1 MRAILQLKPLLT
13 IHLNAKSQSSLKNKI
28 TLKNKLNHARII
40 LEFIPSLIYFLIQK
54 VSVLKH
60 LAPLIHIPFK
70 ALWLGTALSMF
81 LSLNLNAEENPTKTE
96 PKSAKGVKNKPK
108 SPVTKVMMTN
118 CDNIKDFNAKQKE
131 VLKAAYQ
138 FGSKE
143 NLGYEMAGIAWKESC
158 AGTYKI
164 NFSDP
169 SAGIYHAYIPSVLKS
184 YGHNNSPFLR
194 NVMGELLIKDDAFAS
209 EVALKELLYWKTRYH
224 DNLKDMIKSY
234 NKGSRWE
241 KNEKANADA
250 EKYYEEIQDKI
261 RRLKESKI
269 FDSQSS
275 NDQELQKSANSN
287 LDLDPIGNA
296 MPQTLAKTETKE
308 TQIEETQTQKSQEMK
323 EAASEQA
330 IKKPLEKEK
339 DKPMY
344 FAQINSSADFAP
356 AKKSP
361 KKPAKASPKRSSKN
375 NISVKNNTK
384 TASKSKEVCKNCSP
398 GQRNAILAN
407 HITLMQEL

>member
-1 MRAILQLKPLLT
+1 M
-13 IHLNAKSQSSLKNKI
+13 
-28 TLKNKLNHARII
+28 
-40 LEFIPSLIYFLIQK
+40 
-54 VSVLKH
+54 KH
-60 LAPLIHIPFK
+60 LTPLTHTLFK
-70 ALWLGTALSMF
+70 ALWLGTVLSAS
-81 LSLNLNAEENPTKTE
+81 LSLVAAESPTKTE
-96 PKSAKGVKNKPK
+96 PKPAKGVKNKPK

-118 CDNIKDFNAKQKE
+118 CDNLKDFNAKQKE

-158 AGTYKI
+158 AGVYKI

-169 SAGIYHAYIPSVLKS
+169 SAGVYHSYIPSVLKS
-184 YGHNNSPFLR
+184 YGHNDSPFLR

-241 KNEKANADA
+241 KNEKSNADA
-250 EKYYEEIQDKI
+250 EKYYEEIQDRI

-308 TQIEETQTQKSQEMK
+308 TQTEETQAEKPQEMK
-323 EAASEQA
+323 EATSEQ
-330 IKKPLEKEK
+330 ITNKPEKAK

-344 FAQINSSADFAP
+344 FAQINSADFTT

-361 KKPAKASPKRSSKN
+361 KKPAKVSPKRSSKN
-375 NISVKNNTK
+375 NTKSNAK
-384 TASKSKEVCKNCSP
+384 TASKNSKNKEVCKNCSP

>member
-1 MRAILQLKPLLT
+1 M
-13 IHLNAKSQSSLKNKI
+13 
-28 TLKNKLNHARII
+28 
-40 LEFIPSLIYFLIQK
+40 
-54 VSVLKH
+54 KH
-60 LAPLIHIPFK
+60 LTPLTHTLFK
-70 ALWLGTALSMF
+70 ALWLGVALSAS
-81 LSLNLNAEENPTKTE
+81 LSLVAAESPTKTE
-96 PKSAKGVKNKPK
+96 PKPTKGVKNKPK

-118 CDNIKDFNAKQKE
+118 CDNLKDFNAKQKE

-158 AGTYKI
+158 AGVYKI

-169 SAGIYHAYIPSVLKS
+169 SAGVYHSYIPSVLKS
-184 YGHNNSPFLR
+184 YGHNDSPFLR

-241 KNEKANADA
+241 KNEKSNADA
-250 EKYYEEIQDKI
+250 EKYYEEIQDRI

-296 MPQTLAKTETKE
+296 MPQTLATQKSQIEKSQIE
-308 TQIEETQTQKSQEMK
+308 KSQIEKSQIEETQAEKSQEMK
-323 EAASEQA
+323 EATSEQTA
-330 IKKPLEKEK
+330 NKPEKAK

-344 FAQINSSADFAP
+344 LAQISSTDFTP

-384 TASKSKEVCKNCSP
+384 TASKNSKNKEVCKNCSP

-407 HITLMQEL
+407 RITLMQEL

>member
-1 MRAILQLKPLLT
+1 M
-13 IHLNAKSQSSLKNKI
+13 
-28 TLKNKLNHARII
+28 
-40 LEFIPSLIYFLIQK
+40 
-54 VSVLKH
+54 KH
-60 LAPLIHIPFK
+60 LTPLTHTIFK
-70 ALWLGTALSMF
+70 ALLLGTALSAS
-81 LSLNLNAEENPTKTE
+81 LSLAAAESPTKTE
-96 PKSAKGVKNKPK
+96 PKPAKGVKNKPK

-158 AGTYKI
+158 AGVYKI

-169 SAGIYHAYIPSVLKS
+169 SAGVYHSYIPSVLKS
-184 YGHNNSPFLR
+184 YGHNDSPFLR

-241 KNEKANADA
+241 KNEKSNADA
-250 EKYYEEIQDKI
+250 EKYYEEIQDRI

-296 MPQTLAKTETKE
+296 MPQTLAAQKSQIEKS
-308 TQIEETQTQKSQEMK
+308 QIEETQAEKSQEMK
-323 EAASEQA
+323 EATSEQT
-330 IKKPLEKEK
+330 KSKPEKAK

-344 FAQINSSADFAP
+344 LAQINSADFTP

-375 NISVKNNTK
+375 NIKNNVKSNTK
-384 TASKSKEVCKNCSP
+384 TASKKQEVCKNCSP

-407 HITLMQEL
+407 RIILMQEL

>member
-1 MRAILQLKPLLT
+1 M
-13 IHLNAKSQSSLKNKI
+13 
-28 TLKNKLNHARII
+28 
-40 LEFIPSLIYFLIQK
+40 
-54 VSVLKH
+54 KH
-60 LAPLIHIPFK
+60 LTPLTHTLFK
-70 ALWLGTALSMF
+70 ALWLGTALSAS
-81 LSLNLNAEENPTKTE
+81 LSLVAAESPTKTE
-96 PKSAKGVKNKPK
+96 PKPAKGVKNKPK

-118 CDNIKDFNAKQKE
+118 CDNLKDFNAKQKE

-158 AGTYKI
+158 AGVYKI

-296 MPQTLAKTETKE
+296 MPQALIAKE
-308 TQIEETQTQKSQEMK
+308 TQTEETQTQKSQEMK
-323 EAASEQA
+323 EATSEQ
-330 IKKPLEKEK
+330 ITNKPEKAK

-344 FAQINSSADFAP
+344 LAQNNSADFTP

-361 KKPAKASPKRSSKN
+361 KKPAKVSPKRSSKN
-375 NISVKNNTK
+375 NTKSHAK
-384 TASKSKEVCKNCSP
+384 TASKNSKNKEVCKNCSP

-407 HITLMQEL
+407 RITLMQEL

>member
-1 MRAILQLKPLLT
+1 M
-13 IHLNAKSQSSLKNKI
+13 
-28 TLKNKLNHARII
+28 
-40 LEFIPSLIYFLIQK
+40 
-54 VSVLKH
+54 KH
-60 LAPLIHIPFK
+60 LTPLTHTLFK
-70 ALWLGTALSMF
+70 ALWLGTVLSAS
-81 LSLNLNAEENPTKTE
+81 LSLVAEESPTKTE
-96 PKSAKGVKNKPK
+96 PKPAKGVKNKPK

-118 CDNIKDFNAKQKE
+118 CDNLKDFNAKQKE

-158 AGTYKI
+158 AGVYKI

-169 SAGIYHAYIPSVLKS
+169 SAGVYHSYIPSVLKS
-184 YGHNNSPFLR
+184 YGHNDSPFLR

-241 KNEKANADA
+241 KNEKSNADA
-250 EKYYEEIQDKI
+250 EKYYEEIQDRI

-296 MPQTLAKTETKE
+296 MPQTLAAQKSQIEKS
-308 TQIEETQTQKSQEMK
+308 QIEETQAEKSQEMK
-323 EAASEQA
+323 EATSEQ
-330 IKKPLEKEK
+330 ITNKPEKAK

-344 FAQINSSADFAP
+344 LAQINSSDFTP

-361 KKPAKASPKRSSKN
+361 KKPAKVSPKRSSKN
-375 NISVKNNTK
+375 NTKSHAK
-384 TASKSKEVCKNCSP
+384 TASKNSKKQEVCKNCSP

>member
-1 MRAILQLKPLLT
+1 M
-13 IHLNAKSQSSLKNKI
+13 
-28 TLKNKLNHARII
+28 
-40 LEFIPSLIYFLIQK
+40 
-54 VSVLKH
+54 KH
-60 LAPLIHIPFK
+60 LTPLTHTLFK
-70 ALWLGTALSMF
+70 ALWLGTVLSAS
-81 LSLNLNAEENPTKTE
+81 LSLVAAESPTKTE
-96 PKSAKGVKNKPK
+96 PKPAKGVKNKPK

-158 AGTYKI
+158 AGVYKI

-169 SAGIYHAYIPSVLKS
+169 SAGVYHSYIPSVLKS
-184 YGHNNSPFLR
+184 YGHNDSPFLR

-234 NKGSRWE
+234 NKSSRWE
-241 KNEKANADA
+241 KNEKSNADA
-250 EKYYEEIQDKI
+250 EKYYEEIQDRI

-296 MPQTLAKTETKE
+296 MPQTLAAKE
-308 TQIEETQTQKSQEMK
+308 TQIEETQVEKSQTQKSQEMK
-323 EAASEQA
+323 EATSEQTTN
-330 IKKPLEKEK
+330 KPEKEK

-344 FAQINSSADFAP
+344 FAQINSADFTP

-375 NISVKNNTK
+375 NTNNVKSNAK
-384 TASKSKEVCKNCSP
+384 TASKNSKNKEVCKNCSP

-407 HITLMQEL
+407 RITLMQEL

>member
-1 MRAILQLKPLLT
+1 M
-13 IHLNAKSQSSLKNKI
+13 
-28 TLKNKLNHARII
+28 
-40 LEFIPSLIYFLIQK
+40 
-54 VSVLKH
+54 KH
-60 LAPLIHIPFK
+60 LTPLTHTLFK
-70 ALWLGTALSMF
+70 ALWLGAALSTS
-81 LSLNLNAEENPTKTE
+81 LSLVAAESPTKTE
-96 PKSAKGVKNKPK
+96 PKPAKGVKNKPK

-158 AGTYKI
+158 AGVYKI

-169 SAGIYHAYIPSVLKS
+169 SAGVYHSYIPSVLKS
-184 YGHNNSPFLR
+184 YGHNDSPFLR
-194 NVMGELLIKDDAFAS
+194 NVMGELLIKDNAFAS
-209 EVALKELLYWKTRYH
+209 QVALKELLYWKTRYH

-241 KNEKANADA
+241 KNEKSNAEA
-250 EKYYEEIQDKI
+250 EKYYEEIQDRI

-287 LDLDPIGNA
+287 LDLDPIGNT
-296 MPQTLAKTETKE
+296 MPQTLAAQKSQIEKS
-308 TQIEETQTQKSQEMK
+308 QIEETQAEKSQEMK
-323 EAASEQA
+323 EATSEQ
-330 IKKPLEKEK
+330 ITNKPEKAK

-344 FAQINSSADFAP
+344 FAQNNSADFTP
-356 AKKSP
+356 TKKRSQ
-361 KKPAKASPKRSSKN
+361 KPAKASPKRSSKN
-375 NISVKNNTK
+375 NINNVKSNAK
-384 TASKSKEVCKNCSP
+384 TASKNSKNKEVCKNCSP

>member
-1 MRAILQLKPLLT
+1 M
-13 IHLNAKSQSSLKNKI
+13 
-28 TLKNKLNHARII
+28 
-40 LEFIPSLIYFLIQK
+40 
-54 VSVLKH
+54 KH
-60 LAPLIHIPFK
+60 LTPLTHTLFK
-70 ALWLGTALSMF
+70 ALWLGATLSTS
-81 LSLNLNAEENPTKTE
+81 LSLVAAESPTKTE
-96 PKSAKGVKNKPK
+96 PKPAKGVKNKSK

-118 CDNIKDFNAKQKE
+118 CDNLKNFNAKQKE

-158 AGTYKI
+158 AGVYKI

-169 SAGIYHAYIPSVLKS
+169 SAGVYHSYIPSVLKS
-184 YGHNNSPFLR
+184 YGHNDSPFLR

-241 KNEKANADA
+241 KSEKANADA

-296 MPQTLAKTETKE
+296 MPQTLAAQKSQIEKS
-308 TQIEETQTQKSQEMK
+308 QIEETQAEKPREMK
-323 EAASEQA
+323 EAASERA
-330 IKKPLEKEK
+330 INKPLEKEK

-344 FAQINSSADFAP
+344 FAQINSADFAP

>member
-1 MRAILQLKPLLT
+1 MTPLT
-13 IHLNAKSQSSLKNKI
+13 H
-28 TLKNKLNHARII
+28 TL
-40 LEFIPSLIYFLIQK
+40 
-54 VSVLKH
+54 
-60 LAPLIHIPFK
+60 FK
-70 ALWLGTALSMF
+70 ALWLGAALSAS
-81 LSLNLNAEENPTKTE
+81 LSLVAAESPTKTE
-96 PKSAKGVKNKPK
+96 PKPAKGVKNKPK

-158 AGTYKI
+158 AGVYKI

-169 SAGIYHAYIPSVLKS
+169 SAGVYHSYIPSVLKS
-184 YGHNNSPFLR
+184 YGHNDSPFLR

-241 KNEKANADA
+241 KNEKSNADA

-296 MPQTLAKTETKE
+296 MPQTLATQKSQIEKS
-308 TQIEETQTQKSQEMK
+308 QIEETQAEKPQEMK
-323 EAASEQA
+323 EATSEQ
-330 IKKPLEKEK
+330 ITNKPEKAK

-344 FAQINSSADFAP
+344 LAQINSADFTP
-356 AKKSP
+356 AKKRSQ
-361 KKPAKASPKRSSKN
+361 KPAKVSPKRSSKN
-375 NISVKNNTK
+375 NINNIKSHAK
-384 TASKSKEVCKNCSP
+384 TASKNSKKQEVCKNCSP

>member
-1 MRAILQLKPLLT
+1 M
-13 IHLNAKSQSSLKNKI
+13 
-28 TLKNKLNHARII
+28 
-40 LEFIPSLIYFLIQK
+40 
-54 VSVLKH
+54 KH
-60 LAPLIHIPFK
+60 LTPLTHTLFK
-70 ALWLGTALSMF
+70 ALWLGAALSAS
-81 LSLNLNAEENPTKTE
+81 LSLVAAESPTKTE
-96 PKSAKGVKNKPK
+96 PKPAKGVKNKPK

-118 CDNIKDFNAKQKE
+118 CDNLKDFNAKQKE

-158 AGTYKI
+158 AGVYKI

-169 SAGIYHAYIPSVLKS
+169 SAGVYHSYIPSVLKS
-184 YGHNNSPFLR
+184 YGHNDSPFLR

-241 KNEKANADA
+241 KNEKSNAEA
-250 EKYYEEIQDKI
+250 EKYYEEIQDRI

-296 MPQTLAKTETKE
+296 MPQTLAAQKPQIEKS
-308 TQIEETQTQKSQEMK
+308 QIEETQAEKPQEMK
-323 EAASEQA
+323 EATSEQ
-330 IKKPLEKEK
+330 ITNKPEKAK

-344 FAQINSSADFAP
+344 FAQINSSDFTP
-356 AKKSP
+356 AKKRSQ
-361 KKPAKASPKRSSKN
+361 KPAKVSPKHSPKNNMKNNKSNAKIASKN
-375 NISVKNNTK
+375 SKN
-384 TASKSKEVCKNCSP
+384 KEVCKNCSP

>member
-1 MRAILQLKPLLT
+1 M
-13 IHLNAKSQSSLKNKI
+13 
-28 TLKNKLNHARII
+28 
-40 LEFIPSLIYFLIQK
+40 
-54 VSVLKH
+54 KH
-60 LAPLIHIPFK
+60 LTPLTHTIFK
-70 ALWLGTALSMF
+70 ALLLGTALSAS
-81 LSLNLNAEENPTKTE
+81 LSLSATESPTKTE

-118 CDNIKDFNAKQKE
+118 CDNLKDFNAKQKE

-158 AGTYKI
+158 AGVYKI

-169 SAGIYHAYIPSVLKS
+169 SAGVYHSYIPSVLKS

-224 DNLKDMIKSY
+224 DNLKNMIKSY

-241 KNEKANADA
+241 RSEKSNAEA
-250 EKYYEEIQDKI
+250 EKYYEEIQDRI

-296 MPQTLAKTETKE
+296 MPQTLAAKE
-308 TQIEETQTQKSQEMK
+308 TQTEETQTEETQAEKSQEMK
-323 EAASEQA
+323 ETTSEQTTS
-330 IKKPLEKEK
+330 KPEKAK

-344 FAQINSSADFAP
+344 LAQINSTDFTP

-361 KKPAKASPKRSSKN
+361 KKPAKVSPKRSPKN
-375 NISVKNNTK
+375 NKNNVKSSTK
-384 TASKSKEVCKNCSP
+384 TASKKQEVCKNCSP

>member
-1 MRAILQLKPLLT
+1 M
-13 IHLNAKSQSSLKNKI
+13 
-28 TLKNKLNHARII
+28 
-40 LEFIPSLIYFLIQK
+40 
-54 VSVLKH
+54 KH

-70 ALWLGTALSMF
+70 ALWLGTALSAF
-81 LSLNLNAEENPTKTE
+81 LSLNLNAEESPTKTE
-96 PKSAKGVKNKPK
+96 PKPAKGVKNKPK

-118 CDNIKDFNAKQKE
+118 CDNLKDFNAKQKE

-158 AGTYKI
+158 AGVYKI

-169 SAGIYHAYIPSVLKS
+169 SAGVYHSYIPSVLKS
-184 YGHNNSPFLR
+184 YGHNDSPFLR

-241 KNEKANADA
+241 KNEKSNADA
-250 EKYYEEIQDKI
+250 EKYYEEIQDRI

-296 MPQTLAKTETKE
+296 MPQTLAAQKSQIEKS
-308 TQIEETQTQKSQEMK
+308 QIEETQAEKPREMK
-323 EAASEQA
+323 EATSEQ
-330 IKKPLEKEK
+330 ITNKPEKAK

-344 FAQINSSADFAP
+344 LAQINSADFTP

-384 TASKSKEVCKNCSP
+384 TASKNSKNKEVCKNCSP

>member
-1 MRAILQLKPLLT
+1 M
-13 IHLNAKSQSSLKNKI
+13 
-28 TLKNKLNHARII
+28 
-40 LEFIPSLIYFLIQK
+40 
-54 VSVLKH
+54 KH
-60 LAPLIHIPFK
+60 LTPLTHTLFK
-70 ALWLGTALSMF
+70 ALWLGAALSAS
-81 LSLNLNAEENPTKTE
+81 LSLVAAESPTKTE
-96 PKSAKGVKNKPK
+96 PKPAKGVKNKPK

-118 CDNIKDFNAKQKE
+118 CDNLKDFNAKQKE

-158 AGTYKI
+158 AGVYKI

-169 SAGIYHAYIPSVLKS
+169 SAGVYHSYIPSVLKS
-184 YGHNNSPFLR
+184 YGHNDSPFLR

-241 KNEKANADA
+241 KNEKSNAEA
-250 EKYYEEIQDKI
+250 EKYYEEIQDRI

-296 MPQTLAKTETKE
+296 MPQTLA
-308 TQIEETQTQKSQEMK
+308 TQKSQIEKSQIEKTQAEKPREMK
-323 EAASEQA
+323 EATSERA
-330 IKKPLEKEK
+330 IKKPLEKAK

-344 FAQINSSADFAP
+344 LAQINSADFAP

-375 NISVKNNTK
+375 NINNVKSNAK

>member
-1 MRAILQLKPLLT
+1 M
-13 IHLNAKSQSSLKNKI
+13 
-28 TLKNKLNHARII
+28 
-40 LEFIPSLIYFLIQK
+40 
-54 VSVLKH
+54 KH
-60 LAPLIHIPFK
+60 LTPLTHTIFK
-70 ALWLGTALSMF
+70 ALWLGTALSAS
-81 LSLNLNAEENPTKTE
+81 LSLAATESPTKTE

-118 CDNIKDFNAKQKE
+118 CDNLKDFNAKQKE

-158 AGTYKI
+158 AGVYKI

-169 SAGIYHAYIPSVLKS
+169 SAGVYHSYIPSVLKS
-184 YGHNNSPFLR
+184 YGHNDSPFLR

-241 KNEKANADA
+241 RSEKSNAEA
-250 EKYYEEIQDKI
+250 EKYYEEIQDRI

-296 MPQTLAKTETKE
+296 MPQTLAAQKS
-308 TQIEETQTQKSQEMK
+308 QIEKSQTEETQAEKPREMK
-323 EAASEQA
+323 EATSEQ
-330 IKKPLEKEK
+330 ITNKPEKAK

-344 FAQINSSADFAP
+344 LAQINSADFTP

-375 NISVKNNTK
+375 NTKSHAK
-384 TASKSKEVCKNCSP
+384 TASKNSKNKEVCKNCSP

>member
-1 MRAILQLKPLLT
+1 M
-13 IHLNAKSQSSLKNKI
+13 
-28 TLKNKLNHARII
+28 
-40 LEFIPSLIYFLIQK
+40 
-54 VSVLKH
+54 KH

-70 ALWLGTALSMF
+70 ALWLGTALSAF
-81 LSLNLNAEENPTKTE
+81 LSLNLNAEESPTKTE
-96 PKSAKGVKNKPK
+96 PKPAKGVKNKPK

-118 CDNIKDFNAKQKE
+118 CDNLKDFNAKQKE

-250 EKYYEEIQDKI
+250 EKYYEEIQDRI

-308 TQIEETQTQKSQEMK
+308 TQIEENQTQKSQEMK
-323 EAASEQA
+323 ETTSEQ
-330 IKKPLEKEK
+330 ITNKPEKAK

-344 FAQINSSADFAP
+344 FAQINNADFAP

>member
-1 MRAILQLKPLLT
+1 M
-13 IHLNAKSQSSLKNKI
+13 
-28 TLKNKLNHARII
+28 
-40 LEFIPSLIYFLIQK
+40 
-54 VSVLKH
+54 KH
-60 LAPLIHIPFK
+60 LTPLTHTIFK
-70 ALWLGTALSMF
+70 ALLLGTALSAS
-81 LSLNLNAEENPTKTE
+81 LSLSATESPTKR
-96 PKSAKGVKNKPK
+96 VKNKPK

-158 AGTYKI
+158 AGVYKI

-169 SAGIYHAYIPSVLKS
+169 SAGVYHSYIPSVLKS
-184 YGHNNSPFLR
+184 YGHNDSPFLR
-194 NVMGELLIKDDAFAS
+194 NVMGELLIKNDAFAS

-241 KNEKANADA
+241 KNEKSNADA
-250 EKYYEEIQDKI
+250 EKYYEEIQDRI

-296 MPQTLAKTETKE
+296 MPQTLAKTEAKE
-308 TQIEETQTQKSQEMK
+308 TQTEQTQAEKSQEMK
-323 EAASEQA
+323 EAISEQT
-330 IKKPLEKEK
+330 KSKPEKAK

-344 FAQINSSADFAP
+344 LAQINSVDFTP
-356 AKKSP
+356 TKKSP
-361 KKPAKASPKRSSKN
+361 KKPAKVSQKRPKN
-375 NISVKNNTK
+375 NKNNLKSSTK
-384 TASKSKEVCKNCSP
+384 TASKKQEVCKNCSP

>member
-1 MRAILQLKPLLT
+1 M
-13 IHLNAKSQSSLKNKI
+13 
-28 TLKNKLNHARII
+28 
-40 LEFIPSLIYFLIQK
+40 
-54 VSVLKH
+54 KH
-60 LAPLIHIPFK
+60 LTPLIHIPFK
-70 ALWLGTALSMF
+70 ALWLGAALSAS
-81 LSLNLNAEENPTKTE
+81 LSLVAAESPTKTE
-96 PKSAKGVKNKPK
+96 PKPAKGVKNKPK

-241 KNEKANADA
+241 KSEKANADA

-296 MPQTLAKTETKE
+296 MPQTLATKE
-308 TQIEETQTQKSQEMK
+308 TQIGEAQTQKSQEMK
-323 EAASEQA
+323 EAASERT
-330 IKKPLEKEK
+330 INKPLEKEK

-344 FAQINSSADFAP
+344 FAQINSTDFAP
-356 AKKSP
+356 AKKSQ

>member
-1 MRAILQLKPLLT
+1 M
-13 IHLNAKSQSSLKNKI
+13 
-28 TLKNKLNHARII
+28 
-40 LEFIPSLIYFLIQK
+40 
-54 VSVLKH
+54 KH
-60 LAPLIHIPFK
+60 LTPLTHTLFK
-70 ALWLGTALSMF
+70 ALWLGAALNAS
-81 LSLNLNAEENPTKTE
+81 LSLVAAESPTKTE
-96 PKSAKGVKNKPK
+96 PKPAKGVKNKPK

-118 CDNIKDFNAKQKE
+118 CDNLKDFNAKQKE
-131 VLKAAYQ
+131 VLKSAYQ

-158 AGTYKI
+158 AGVYKI

-169 SAGIYHAYIPSVLKS
+169 SAGVYHSYIPSVLKS
-184 YGHNNSPFLR
+184 YGHNDSPFLR

-241 KNEKANADA
+241 KNEKSNADA
-250 EKYYEEIQDKI
+250 EKYYEEIQDRI

-296 MPQTLAKTETKE
+296 MPQTLAAQKSQIEKS
-308 TQIEETQTQKSQEMK
+308 QIEETQAEKSQEME
-323 EAASEQA
+323 EATSEQT
-330 IKKPLEKEK
+330 KSKPEKAK

-344 FAQINSSADFAP
+344 LAQINSADFTP

-361 KKPAKASPKRSSKN
+361 KKPAKVSQKRSFKN
-375 NISVKNNTK
+375 NIKNNVKNNAK
-384 TASKSKEVCKNCSP
+384 TTSKKQEVCKNCSP

>member
-1 MRAILQLKPLLT
+1 M
-13 IHLNAKSQSSLKNKI
+13 
-28 TLKNKLNHARII
+28 
-40 LEFIPSLIYFLIQK
+40 
-54 VSVLKH
+54 KH
-60 LAPLIHIPFK
+60 LTPLTHTLFK
-70 ALWLGTALSMF
+70 ALWLGTVLSTS
-81 LSLNLNAEENPTKTE
+81 LSLVAAESPTKTE
-96 PKSAKGVKNKPK
+96 PKPTKGVKNKPK

-158 AGTYKI
+158 AGVYKI

-169 SAGIYHAYIPSVLKS
+169 SAGVYHSYIPSVLKS
-184 YGHNNSPFLR
+184 YGHNDSPFLR

-241 KNEKANADA
+241 KNEKSNADA
-250 EKYYEEIQDKI
+250 EKYYEEIQDRI

-296 MPQTLAKTETKE
+296 MPQTLAAQKS
-308 TQIEETQTQKSQEMK
+308 QIEKSQTEETQAEKSQEMK
-323 EAASEQA
+323 EATSEQTA
-330 IKKPLEKEK
+330 NKPEKAK

-344 FAQINSSADFAP
+344 LAQINSTDFTP

-361 KKPAKASPKRSSKN
+361 KRPARVGQKRSSKN
-375 NISVKNNTK
+375 NIKNNVKNNAK

>member
-1 MRAILQLKPLLT
+1 M
-13 IHLNAKSQSSLKNKI
+13 
-28 TLKNKLNHARII
+28 
-40 LEFIPSLIYFLIQK
+40 
-54 VSVLKH
+54 KH
-60 LAPLIHIPFK
+60 LTPLTHTIFK
-70 ALWLGTALSMF
+70 ALLLGTALSTS
-81 LSLNLNAEENPTKTE
+81 LSLFAAESPT
-96 PKSAKGVKNKPK
+96 KGVKNKPK

-158 AGTYKI
+158 AGVYKI

-169 SAGIYHAYIPSVLKS
+169 SASIYHAYIPSVLKS

-296 MPQTLAKTETKE
+296 MPQTLAAKE
-308 TQIEETQTQKSQEMK
+308 TQIEEAQTQKPQEMK
-323 EAASEQA
+323 EATSEQA

-344 FAQINSSADFAP
+344 FAQINSADFVP

-384 TASKSKEVCKNCSP
+384 TASKNKEVCKNCSP

>member
-1 MRAILQLKPLLT
+1 M
-13 IHLNAKSQSSLKNKI
+13 
-28 TLKNKLNHARII
+28 
-40 LEFIPSLIYFLIQK
+40 
-54 VSVLKH
+54 KH
-60 LAPLIHIPFK
+60 LTPLTHTLFK
-70 ALWLGTALSMF
+70 ALWLGAALSAS
-81 LSLNLNAEENPTKTE
+81 LSLVAAESPTKTE
-96 PKSAKGVKNKPK
+96 PKPAKGVKNKPK

-118 CDNIKDFNAKQKE
+118 CDNLKDFNAKQKE
-131 VLKAAYQ
+131 VLKATYQ

-158 AGTYKI
+158 AGVYKI

-169 SAGIYHAYIPSVLKS
+169 SAGVYHSYIPSVLKS
-184 YGHNNSPFLR
+184 YGHNDSPFLR

-241 KNEKANADA
+241 KNEKSNADA
-250 EKYYEEIQDKI
+250 EKYYEEIQDRI

-296 MPQTLAKTETKE
+296 MPQTLAAQKSQIEKS
-308 TQIEETQTQKSQEMK
+308 QIEETQAEKSQEMK
-323 EAASEQA
+323 EATSEQTA
-330 IKKPLEKEK
+330 NKPEKAK

-344 FAQINSSADFAP
+344 LAQINSADFAP
-356 AKKSP
+356 AKKRSQ
-361 KKPAKASPKRSSKN
+361 KPAKVSPKRSPKN
-375 NISVKNNTK
+375 NMKNNKNNAK
-384 TASKSKEVCKNCSP
+384 TASKNSKNKEVCKNCSP

>member
-1 MRAILQLKPLLT
+1 M
-13 IHLNAKSQSSLKNKI
+13 
-28 TLKNKLNHARII
+28 
-40 LEFIPSLIYFLIQK
+40 
-54 VSVLKH
+54 KH
-60 LAPLIHIPFK
+60 LTPLTHTLFK
-70 ALWLGTALSMF
+70 ALWLGTVLSTS
-81 LSLNLNAEENPTKTE
+81 LSLVAAESPTKTE
-96 PKSAKGVKNKPK
+96 PKPTKGVKNKPK

-118 CDNIKDFNAKQKE
+118 CDNLKDFNAKQKE

-158 AGTYKI
+158 AGVYKI

-169 SAGIYHAYIPSVLKS
+169 SAGVYHSYIPSVLKS
-184 YGHNNSPFLR
+184 YGHNDSPFLR

-241 KNEKANADA
+241 KNEKSNADA
-250 EKYYEEIQDKI
+250 EKYYEEIQDRI

-296 MPQTLAKTETKE
+296 MPQTLAAQKSQIEKS
-308 TQIEETQTQKSQEMK
+308 QIEETQAEKPQEMK
-323 EAASEQA
+323 EATSEQ
-330 IKKPLEKEK
+330 ITNKPEKAK

-344 FAQINSSADFAP
+344 LAQINSADFTP
-356 AKKSP
+356 AKKRSQ
-361 KKPAKASPKRSSKN
+361 KPAKASPKRSSKN

-384 TASKSKEVCKNCSP
+384 TASKKQEVCKNCSP

>member
-1 MRAILQLKPLLT
+1 M
-13 IHLNAKSQSSLKNKI
+13 
-28 TLKNKLNHARII
+28 
-40 LEFIPSLIYFLIQK
+40 
-54 VSVLKH
+54 KH
-60 LAPLIHIPFK
+60 LTPLTHTIFK
-70 ALWLGTALSMF
+70 ALWLGAALSTS
-81 LSLNLNAEENPTKTE
+81 LSLAATESPTKTE

-118 CDNIKDFNAKQKE
+118 CDNIKNFNAKQKE
-131 VLKAAYQ
+131 VLKSAYQ

-143 NLGYEMAGIAWKESC
+143 NLGYEMASIAWKESC
-158 AGTYKI
+158 AGVYKI

-169 SAGIYHAYIPSVLKS
+169 SAGVYHSYIPSVLKS
-184 YGHNNSPFLR
+184 YGHNDSPFLR

-241 KNEKANADA
+241 RSEKSNAEA
-250 EKYYEEIQDKI
+250 EKYYEEIQDRI

-296 MPQTLAKTETKE
+296 MPQTLAAQKS
-308 TQIEETQTQKSQEMK
+308 QIEKSQIEKSQTEETQAEKSQEMK
-323 EAASEQA
+323 EATSEQTTS
-330 IKKPLEKEK
+330 KPEKAK

-344 FAQINSSADFAP
+344 LAQINSTDFTP

-361 KKPAKASPKRSSKN
+361 KKPAKVSSKRSPKN
-375 NISVKNNTK
+375 NIKNNVKSNTK
-384 TASKSKEVCKNCSP
+384 TASKKQEVCKNCSP

>member
-1 MRAILQLKPLLT
+1 M
-13 IHLNAKSQSSLKNKI
+13 
-28 TLKNKLNHARII
+28 
-40 LEFIPSLIYFLIQK
+40 
-54 VSVLKH
+54 KH
-60 LAPLIHIPFK
+60 LTPLTHTLFK
-70 ALWLGTALSMF
+70 ALWLGVVLSAS
-81 LSLNLNAEENPTKTE
+81 LSLVAAENPTKTD
-96 PKSAKGVKNKPK
+96 PKPAKGVKNKPK

-118 CDNIKDFNAKQKE
+118 CDNLKDFNAKQKE

-158 AGTYKI
+158 AGVYKI

-169 SAGIYHAYIPSVLKS
+169 SAGVYHSYIPSVLKS
-184 YGHNNSPFLR
+184 YGHNDSPFLR

-241 KNEKANADA
+241 KNEKSNADA
-250 EKYYEEIQDKI
+250 EKYYEEIQDRI

-296 MPQTLAKTETKE
+296 MPQTLATQKSQIEKS
-308 TQIEETQTQKSQEMK
+308 QIEETQAEKSQEMK
-323 EAASEQA
+323 EATSEQTTN
-330 IKKPLEKEK
+330 KPEKAK

-344 FAQINSSADFAP
+344 LAQNNSADFTP

-361 KKPAKASPKRSSKN
+361 KKPAKVSQKRTPKN
-375 NISVKNNTK
+375 NIKNNVKNNAK
-384 TASKSKEVCKNCSP
+384 TASKKQEVCKNCSP

>member
-1 MRAILQLKPLLT
+1 M
-13 IHLNAKSQSSLKNKI
+13 
-28 TLKNKLNHARII
+28 
-40 LEFIPSLIYFLIQK
+40 
-54 VSVLKH
+54 KH
-60 LAPLIHIPFK
+60 LTPLTHTIFK
-70 ALWLGTALSMF
+70 ALFLGTALSAS
-81 LSLNLNAEENPTKTE
+81 LSLAATESPT
-96 PKSAKGVKNKPK
+96 KGVKNKLK

-118 CDNIKDFNAKQKE
+118 CDSIKDFNAKQKE

-158 AGTYKI
+158 AGVYKI

-169 SAGIYHAYIPSVLKS
+169 SAGVYHSYIPSVLKS
-184 YGHNNSPFLR
+184 YGHNDSPFLR
-194 NVMGELLIKDDAFAS
+194 NVMGELLIKNDAFAS

-241 KNEKANADA
+241 KNEKSNADA
-250 EKYYEEIQDKI
+250 EKYYEEIQDRI

-296 MPQTLAKTETKE
+296 MPQTLIAKE
-308 TQIEETQTQKSQEMK
+308 TQTEQTQAEKSQEMK
-323 EAASEQA
+323 EATSEQTTS
-330 IKKPLEKEK
+330 KPEKAK

-344 FAQINSSADFAP
+344 LAQINNADFTP

-361 KKPAKASPKRSSKN
+361 KKPAKVSQKRPKN
-375 NISVKNNTK
+375 NKNNAKSSTK
-384 TASKSKEVCKNCSP
+384 TASKKQEVCKNCSP

>member
-1 MRAILQLKPLLT
+1 M
-13 IHLNAKSQSSLKNKI
+13 
-28 TLKNKLNHARII
+28 
-40 LEFIPSLIYFLIQK
+40 
-54 VSVLKH
+54 KH
-60 LAPLIHIPFK
+60 LTPLTHTLFK
-70 ALWLGTALSMF
+70 ALWLGTVLSAS
-81 LSLNLNAEENPTKTE
+81 LSLVAAESPTKTE
-96 PKSAKGVKNKPK
+96 PKPAKGVKNKPK

-118 CDNIKDFNAKQKE
+118 CDNLKDFNAKQKE

-143 NLGYEMAGIAWKESC
+143 NLGYEMAGIVWKESC
-158 AGTYKI
+158 AGVYKI

-169 SAGIYHAYIPSVLKS
+169 SAGVYHSYIPSVLKS
-184 YGHNNSPFLR
+184 YGHNDSPFLR

-241 KNEKANADA
+241 KNEKSNADA

-296 MPQTLAKTETKE
+296 MPQTLVAQKS
-308 TQIEETQTQKSQEMK
+308 QIEKSQTEKTQAEKSQEMK
-323 EAASEQA
+323 ETTSEQ
-330 IKKPLEKEK
+330 ITNKPEKEK

-344 FAQINSSADFAP
+344 LAQINSADFTP

-361 KKPAKASPKRSSKN
+361 KKPAKANPKRSSKN
-375 NISVKNNTK
+375 NISVKSNTK
-384 TASKSKEVCKNCSP
+384 TASKKQEVCKNCSP

>member
-1 MRAILQLKPLLT
+1 M
-13 IHLNAKSQSSLKNKI
+13 
-28 TLKNKLNHARII
+28 
-40 LEFIPSLIYFLIQK
+40 
-54 VSVLKH
+54 KH
-60 LAPLIHIPFK
+60 LTPLTHTIFK
-70 ALWLGTALSMF
+70 ALWLGTVLSAS
-81 LSLNLNAEENPTKTE
+81 LSLVAAESPTKTE
-96 PKSAKGVKNKPK
+96 PKPAKGVKNKPK

-158 AGTYKI
+158 AGVYKI

-169 SAGIYHAYIPSVLKS
+169 SAGVYHSYIPSVLKS
-184 YGHNNSPFLR
+184 YGHNDSPFLR

-224 DNLKDMIKSY
+224 DNLKNMIKSY

-241 KNEKANADA
+241 KNEKSNADA
-250 EKYYEEIQDKI
+250 EKYYEEIQDRI

-296 MPQTLAKTETKE
+296 MPQTLAAQKSQIEKS
-308 TQIEETQTQKSQEMK
+308 QIEETQAEKPQEMK
-323 EAASEQA
+323 KATSEQTA
-330 IKKPLEKEK
+330 NKPEKAK

-344 FAQINSSADFAP
+344 LAQINSADFTP
-356 AKKSP
+356 AKKSSQ
-361 KKPAKASPKRSSKN
+361 KPAKASPKRSSKN
-375 NISVKNNTK
+375 NINNTKSHTK
-384 TASKSKEVCKNCSP
+384 TASKNSKNKEVCKNCSP

>member
-1 MRAILQLKPLLT
+1 M
-13 IHLNAKSQSSLKNKI
+13 
-28 TLKNKLNHARII
+28 
-40 LEFIPSLIYFLIQK
+40 
-54 VSVLKH
+54 KH
-60 LAPLIHIPFK
+60 LTPLTHTLFK
-70 ALWLGTALSMF
+70 ALWLGAALSAS
-81 LSLNLNAEENPTKTE
+81 LSLAAAESPTKTE
-96 PKSAKGVKNKPK
+96 PKPAKGVKNKPK

-118 CDNIKDFNAKQKE
+118 CDNLKDFNAKQKE
-131 VLKAAYQ
+131 VLKSAYQ

-158 AGTYKI
+158 AGVYKI

-169 SAGIYHAYIPSVLKS
+169 SAGVYHSYIPSVLKS
-184 YGHNNSPFLR
+184 YGHNDSPFLR

-234 NKGSRWE
+234 NKGSRWG
-241 KNEKANADA
+241 KNEKSNADA
-250 EKYYEEIQDKI
+250 EKYYEEIQDRI

-296 MPQTLAKTETKE
+296 MPQTLAAQKSQIEKS
-308 TQIEETQTQKSQEMK
+308 QIEETQAEKSQEMK
-323 EAASEQA
+323 ETTSEQ
-330 IKKPLEKEK
+330 ITNKPEKAK

-344 FAQINSSADFAP
+344 FAQINSADFAP
-356 AKKSP
+356 AKKRSQ
-361 KKPAKASPKRSSKN
+361 KPAKASQKRSFKN
-375 NISVKNNTK
+375 NIKNNVKNNAK
-384 TASKSKEVCKNCSP
+384 TASKKQEVCKNCSP

>member
-1 MRAILQLKPLLT
+1 M
-13 IHLNAKSQSSLKNKI
+13 
-28 TLKNKLNHARII
+28 
-40 LEFIPSLIYFLIQK
+40 
-54 VSVLKH
+54 KH
-60 LAPLIHIPFK
+60 LTPLTHTLFK
-70 ALWLGTALSMF
+70 ALWLGAALNAS
-81 LSLNLNAEENPTKTE
+81 LSLVAAESPTKTE
-96 PKSAKGVKNKPK
+96 PKPAKGVKNKPK

-118 CDNIKDFNAKQKE
+118 CDNLKDFNSKQKE

-158 AGTYKI
+158 AGVYKI

-169 SAGIYHAYIPSVLKS
+169 SAGVYHSYIPSVLKS
-184 YGHNNSPFLR
+184 YGHNDSPFLR

-241 KNEKANADA
+241 KNEKSNADA
-250 EKYYEEIQDKI
+250 EKYYEEIQDRI

-296 MPQTLAKTETKE
+296 MPQTLAAQKS
-308 TQIEETQTQKSQEMK
+308 QIEKSQTEETQAEKPREMK
-323 EAASEQA
+323 EATSEQ
-330 IKKPLEKEK
+330 ITNKPEKAK

-344 FAQINSSADFAP
+344 LAQISSADFTP
-356 AKKSP
+356 TKKSP

-375 NISVKNNTK
+375 NINNIKSHTK
-384 TASKSKEVCKNCSP
+384 TASKNSKNKEVCKNCSP

>member
-1 MRAILQLKPLLT
+1 M
-13 IHLNAKSQSSLKNKI
+13 
-28 TLKNKLNHARII
+28 
-40 LEFIPSLIYFLIQK
+40 
-54 VSVLKH
+54 KH
-60 LAPLIHIPFK
+60 LTPLTHTLFK
-70 ALWLGTALSMF
+70 ALWLGAVLNAS
-81 LSLNLNAEENPTKTE
+81 LSLAAAESPTKTE
-96 PKSAKGVKNKPK
+96 PKPAKGVKNKPK

-118 CDNIKDFNAKQKE
+118 CDNLKDFNAKQKE

-158 AGTYKI
+158 AGVYKI

-169 SAGIYHAYIPSVLKS
+169 SAGVYHSYIPSVLKS
-184 YGHNNSPFLR
+184 YGHNDSPFLR

-241 KNEKANADA
+241 KNEKSNADA
-250 EKYYEEIQDKI
+250 EKYYEEIQDRI

-296 MPQTLAKTETKE
+296 MPQTLATQKSQIEKS
-308 TQIEETQTQKSQEMK
+308 QIEETQAEKPREMK
-323 EAASEQA
+323 ETTSEQ
-330 IKKPLEKEK
+330 ITNKPEKAK

-344 FAQINSSADFAP
+344 LAQINSADFTP
-356 AKKSP
+356 AKKRSQ
-361 KKPAKASPKRSSKN
+361 KPAKVSSKRSSKN
-375 NISVKNNTK
+375 NINNIKSHTK
-384 TASKSKEVCKNCSP
+384 TTSKNSKSKEVCKNCSP

-407 HITLMQEL
+407 RITLMQEL

>member
-1 MRAILQLKPLLT
+1 M
-13 IHLNAKSQSSLKNKI
+13 
-28 TLKNKLNHARII
+28 
-40 LEFIPSLIYFLIQK
+40 
-54 VSVLKH
+54 KH
-60 LAPLIHIPFK
+60 LTPLTHTLFK
-70 ALWLGTALSMF
+70 ALWLGAALSAS
-81 LSLNLNAEENPTKTE
+81 LSLAAAESPTKTE
-96 PKSAKGVKNKPK
+96 PKPAKGVKNKPK
-108 SPVTKVMMTN
+108 SPITKVMMTN
-118 CDNIKDFNAKQKE
+118 CDNLKDFNAKQKE

-158 AGTYKI
+158 AGVYKI

-169 SAGIYHAYIPSVLKS
+169 SAGVYHSYIPSVLKS
-184 YGHNNSPFLR
+184 YGHNDSPFLR

-209 EVALKELLYWKTRYH
+209 QVALKELLYWKTRYH

-241 KNEKANADA
+241 KNEKSNAEA
-250 EKYYEEIQDKI
+250 EKYYEEIQDRI

-296 MPQTLAKTETKE
+296 MPQTLAAQKSQIEKS
-308 TQIEETQTQKSQEMK
+308 QIEETQAEKPQEMK
-323 EAASEQA
+323 EATSDQTAN
-330 IKKPLEKEK
+330 KPEKAK

-344 FAQINSSADFAP
+344 FAQINSSDFTP

-375 NISVKNNTK
+375 NTKSHAK
-384 TASKSKEVCKNCSP
+384 TASKNSKSKEVCKNCSP

>member
-1 MRAILQLKPLLT
+1 M
-13 IHLNAKSQSSLKNKI
+13 
-28 TLKNKLNHARII
+28 
-40 LEFIPSLIYFLIQK
+40 
-54 VSVLKH
+54 KH
-60 LAPLIHIPFK
+60 LTLTHTIFK
-70 ALWLGTALSMF
+70 ALLLGTALSAS
-81 LSLNLNAEENPTKTE
+81 LSLAATESPTKTE
-96 PKSAKGVKNKPK
+96 PKPAKGVKNKPK

-158 AGTYKI
+158 AGVYKI

-169 SAGIYHAYIPSVLKS
+169 SAGVYHSYIPSVLKS
-184 YGHNNSPFLR
+184 YGHNDSPFLR

-241 KNEKANADA
+241 KNEKSNADA
-250 EKYYEEIQDKI
+250 EKYYEEIQDRI

-296 MPQTLAKTETKE
+296 MPQALITKE
-308 TQIEETQTQKSQEMK
+308 TQIEETQAEKSQEMK
-323 EAASEQA
+323 EATSEQT
-330 IKKPLEKEK
+330 KSKPEKAK

-344 FAQINSSADFAP
+344 LAQINSADFTP

-407 HITLMQEL
+407 RITLMQEL

>member
-1 MRAILQLKPLLT
+1 M
-13 IHLNAKSQSSLKNKI
+13 
-28 TLKNKLNHARII
+28 
-40 LEFIPSLIYFLIQK
+40 
-54 VSVLKH
+54 KH
-60 LAPLIHIPFK
+60 LTPLTHTLFK
-70 ALWLGTALSMF
+70 ALWLGVALSAS
-81 LSLNLNAEENPTKTE
+81 LSLVAAESPTKTD
-96 PKSAKGVKNKPK
+96 PKPAKGVKNKPK

-118 CDNIKDFNAKQKE
+118 CDNLKDFNAKQKE

-158 AGTYKI
+158 AGVYKI

-169 SAGIYHAYIPSVLKS
+169 SAGVYHSYIPSVLKS
-184 YGHNNSPFLR
+184 YGHNDSPFLR

-209 EVALKELLYWKTRYH
+209 QVALKELLYWKTRYH

-241 KNEKANADA
+241 KNEKSNADA
-250 EKYYEEIQDKI
+250 EKYYEEIQDRI

-296 MPQTLAKTETKE
+296 MPQTLVAQKSQIEKSQIE
-308 TQIEETQTQKSQEMK
+308 KSQIEETQAEKPQEPREMK
-323 EAASEQA
+323 EATSDQA
-330 IKKPLEKEK
+330 INKPLEKAK

-344 FAQINSSADFAP
+344 FAQINSADFTP

-361 KKPAKASPKRSSKN
+361 KKPAKVSQKRTPKN
-375 NISVKNNTK
+375 NIKNNTKNNTK

>member
-1 MRAILQLKPLLT
+1 M
-13 IHLNAKSQSSLKNKI
+13 
-28 TLKNKLNHARII
+28 
-40 LEFIPSLIYFLIQK
+40 
-54 VSVLKH
+54 KH
-60 LAPLIHIPFK
+60 LTPLTHTIFK
-70 ALWLGTALSMF
+70 ALWLGAALNAS
-81 LSLNLNAEENPTKTE
+81 LSLAAAESPTKTE
-96 PKSAKGVKNKPK
+96 PKPAKGVKNKPK

-158 AGTYKI
+158 AGVYKI

-169 SAGIYHAYIPSVLKS
+169 SAGVYHSYIPSVLKS
-184 YGHNNSPFLR
+184 YGHNDSPFLR
-194 NVMGELLIKDDAFAS
+194 NVMGELLIKDDTFAS

-241 KNEKANADA
+241 KNEKSNADA
-250 EKYYEEIQDKI
+250 EKYYEDIQDRI

-287 LDLDPIGNA
+287 LDLDPIGNT
-296 MPQTLAKTETKE
+296 MPQTLSAKE
-308 TQIEETQTQKSQEMK
+308 TQTEQTQAEKSQEMK
-323 EAASEQA
+323 EATSEQTTS
-330 IKKPLEKEK
+330 KPEKAK

-344 FAQINSSADFAP
+344 LAQINSADFTP

-361 KKPAKASPKRSSKN
+361 QKPAKVGQKRSPKKDKN
-375 NISVKNNTK
+375 NVKSNAK
-384 TASKSKEVCKNCSP
+384 TASKNSKNKEVCKNCSP

>member
-1 MRAILQLKPLLT
+1 M
-13 IHLNAKSQSSLKNKI
+13 
-28 TLKNKLNHARII
+28 
-40 LEFIPSLIYFLIQK
+40 
-54 VSVLKH
+54 KH
-60 LAPLIHIPFK
+60 LTPLTHTIFK
-70 ALWLGTALSMF
+70 ALLLGTALSAS
-81 LSLNLNAEENPTKTE
+81 LSLAATESPTKTE
-96 PKSAKGVKNKPK
+96 PKSAKGVKNKLK

-118 CDNIKDFNAKQKE
+118 CDSIKDFNAKQKE

-158 AGTYKI
+158 AGVYKI

-169 SAGIYHAYIPSVLKS
+169 SAGVYHSYIPSVLKS
-184 YGHNNSPFLR
+184 YGHNDSPFLR
-194 NVMGELLIKDDAFAS
+194 NVMGELLIKNDAFAS

-241 KNEKANADA
+241 KNEKSNADA
-250 EKYYEEIQDKI
+250 EKYYEDIQDRI

-296 MPQTLAKTETKE
+296 MPQTLIAKE
-308 TQIEETQTQKSQEMK
+308 TQTEQTQAEKSQEMK
-323 EAASEQA
+323 EVASEQTTS
-330 IKKPLEKEK
+330 KPEKAK

-344 FAQINSSADFAP
+344 LAQTNSADFIP

-361 KKPAKASPKRSSKN
+361 KKPARMSQKRPKN
-375 NISVKNNTK
+375 NKNNAKSNTK
-384 TASKSKEVCKNCSP
+384 TASKKQEVCKNCSP

>member
-1 MRAILQLKPLLT
+1 M
-13 IHLNAKSQSSLKNKI
+13 
-28 TLKNKLNHARII
+28 
-40 LEFIPSLIYFLIQK
+40 
-54 VSVLKH
+54 KH
-60 LAPLIHIPFK
+60 LTPLTHTLFK
-70 ALWLGTALSMF
+70 ALWLGAALSAS
-81 LSLNLNAEENPTKTE
+81 LSLAAAESPTKTE
-96 PKSAKGVKNKPK
+96 SKSAKGVKNKPK

-118 CDNIKDFNAKQKE
+118 CDNIKDFNAKQKK

-158 AGTYKI
+158 AGVYKI

-169 SAGIYHAYIPSVLKS
+169 SAGVYHSYIPSVLKS
-184 YGHNNSPFLR
+184 YGHNDSPFLR

-241 KNEKANADA
+241 KNEKSNADA
-250 EKYYEEIQDKI
+250 EKYYEEIQDRI

-296 MPQTLAKTETKE
+296 MPQTLAAQKS
-308 TQIEETQTQKSQEMK
+308 QIEKSQTEETQAEKPQEMK
-323 EAASEQA
+323 EATSEQT
-330 IKKPLEKEK
+330 KSKPEKAK

-344 FAQINSSADFAP
+344 LAQISSADFTP

-361 KKPAKASPKRSSKN
+361 KKPAKANPKRSSKN
-375 NISVKNNTK
+375 NINNIKSHTK
-384 TASKSKEVCKNCSP
+384 TASKKQEVCKNCSP
-398 GQRNAILAN
+398 GQKNAILAN

>member
-1 MRAILQLKPLLT
+1 M
-13 IHLNAKSQSSLKNKI
+13 
-28 TLKNKLNHARII
+28 
-40 LEFIPSLIYFLIQK
+40 
-54 VSVLKH
+54 KH
-60 LAPLIHIPFK
+60 LTPLTHTLFK
-70 ALWLGTALSMF
+70 ALWLGVALSAS
-81 LSLNLNAEENPTKTE
+81 LSLVAAESPTKTE
-96 PKSAKGVKNKPK
+96 PKPAKGVKNKPK

-118 CDNIKDFNAKQKE
+118 CDNLKDFNANQKE

-158 AGTYKI
+158 AGVYKI

-169 SAGIYHAYIPSVLKS
+169 SAGVYHSYIPSVLKS
-184 YGHNNSPFLR
+184 YGHNDSPFLR

-250 EKYYEEIQDKI
+250 EKYYEEIQDRI

-308 TQIEETQTQKSQEMK
+308 TQIEKTQTQKSQEMK
-323 EAASEQA
+323 ETTSEQ
-330 IKKPLEKEK
+330 ITNKPEKEK

-344 FAQINSSADFAP
+344 LAQINSADFTP

-361 KKPAKASPKRSSKN
+361 KKPAKANPKRSSKN
-375 NISVKNNTK
+375 NIKNNVKSNAK
-384 TASKSKEVCKNCSP
+384 TASKKQEVCKNCSP

-407 HITLMQEL
+407 RITLMQEL

>member
-1 MRAILQLKPLLT
+1 M
-13 IHLNAKSQSSLKNKI
+13 
-28 TLKNKLNHARII
+28 
-40 LEFIPSLIYFLIQK
+40 
-54 VSVLKH
+54 KH
-60 LAPLIHIPFK
+60 LTPLTHTIFK
-70 ALWLGTALSMF
+70 ALLLGTTLSAS
-81 LSLNLNAEENPTKTE
+81 LSLAATESPTKTE

-118 CDNIKDFNAKQKE
+118 CDSIKDFNAKQKE

-158 AGTYKI
+158 AGVYKI

-169 SAGIYHAYIPSVLKS
+169 SAGVYHSYIPSVLKS
-184 YGHNNSPFLR
+184 YGHNDSPFLR
-194 NVMGELLIKDDAFAS
+194 NVMGELLIKNDAFAS

-241 KNEKANADA
+241 KNEKSNADA
-250 EKYYEEIQDKI
+250 EKYYEDIQDRI

-296 MPQTLAKTETKE
+296 MPQTLIAKE
-308 TQIEETQTQKSQEMK
+308 TQTEQTQAEKSQEMK
-323 EAASEQA
+323 EATSEQTTS
-330 IKKPLEKEK
+330 KPEKAK

-344 FAQINSSADFAP
+344 LAQINSTDFTP

-361 KKPAKASPKRSSKN
+361 KKPAKVSQKRSLKN
-375 NISVKNNTK
+375 NIKNNTK
-384 TASKSKEVCKNCSP
+384 SNAKTASKNSKNKEVCKNCSP

>member
-1 MRAILQLKPLLT
+1 M
-13 IHLNAKSQSSLKNKI
+13 
-28 TLKNKLNHARII
+28 
-40 LEFIPSLIYFLIQK
+40 
-54 VSVLKH
+54 KH
-60 LAPLIHIPFK
+60 LTPLTHTLFK
-70 ALWLGTALSMF
+70 ALWLGVALSV
-81 LSLNLNAEENPTKTE
+81 SLRLVAAESPTKTE
-96 PKSAKGVKNKPK
+96 PKPAKGVKNKPK

-118 CDNIKDFNAKQKE
+118 CDNLKDFNAKQKE

-158 AGTYKI
+158 AGVYKI

-169 SAGIYHAYIPSVLKS
+169 SAGVYHSYIPSVLKS

-224 DNLKDMIKSY
+224 DNLKNMIKSY

-241 KNEKANADA
+241 RSEKSNAEA
-250 EKYYEEIQDKI
+250 EKYYEEIQDRI

-296 MPQTLAKTETKE
+296 MPQTLAAQKSQIEKS
-308 TQIEETQTQKSQEMK
+308 QIEETQAEKPQEMK
-323 EAASEQA
+323 EATSEQ
-330 IKKPLEKEK
+330 ITNKPEKAK

-344 FAQINSSADFAP
+344 LAQINSADFTP

-375 NISVKNNTK
+375 NINNIKSHTK
-384 TASKSKEVCKNCSP
+384 TASKNSKNKEVCKNCSP

>member
-1 MRAILQLKPLLT
+1 M
-13 IHLNAKSQSSLKNKI
+13 
-28 TLKNKLNHARII
+28 
-40 LEFIPSLIYFLIQK
+40 
-54 VSVLKH
+54 SVLKH

-70 ALWLGTALSMF
+70 ALWLGTALSTF

-118 CDNIKDFNAKQKE
+118 CDNLKDFNAKQKE

-209 EVALKELLYWKTRYH
+209 EVALKELIYWKTRYH

-308 TQIEETQTQKSQEMK
+308 TQIEENQTQKSQEMK
-323 EAASEQA
+323 EATSEQ
-330 IKKPLEKEK
+330 ITNKPEKAK

-344 FAQINSSADFAP
+344 FAQINNADFVP